1 MKGIVVPIEWGIEM
15 EDLQVILGIFI
26 GIVMLAS
33 VWKVFSKAGEPGWAA
48 IIPIF
53 NLYVFVKISGKPIW
67 WMVLFFIP
75 VANLLAWIVTSVAVA
90 ERFGKEMLFGLG
102 LCFLGFIFFPLLAFG
117 DAQYEED
124 HFAKAA

>member
-1 MKGIVVPIEWGIEM
+1 M
-15 EDLQVILGIFI
+15 EDLQVVLGIFI
-26 GIVMLAS
+26 GIIMLAS

-67 WMVLFFIP
+67 WMVLYFIP
-75 VANLLAWIVTSVAVA
+75 VANLVAWIVTSMAVA

-102 LCFLGFIFFPLLAFG
+102 LCFLGFIFFPLLAIG
-117 DAQYEED
+117 DAQYEQD